1 MAIRKQ
7 VKEMAQEFTNEPL
20 ETKTDSG
27 IVMALISVIKEL
39 EEANEFLAKELA
51 EKIDYTLEV
60 NYELFYKTSECK
72 IFNKKITSSFSFT
85 PKSGGYN
92 FGSDRSFDKLYN
104 NSVNQNI
111 NNFLNILVVMIF

>member
-7 VKEMAQEFTNEPL
+7 VKEMAQEYTNEPL

-51 EKIDYTLEV
+51 EKIDY
-60 NYELFYKTSECK
+60 
-72 IFNKKITSSFSFT
+72 IIT
-85 PKSGGYN
+85 
-92 FGSDRSFDKLYN
+92 
-104 NSVNQNI
+104 Q
-111 NNFLNILVVMIF
+111 